1 MKISLLLSQRLIK
14 KAVSIP
20 FGLLISSVLIV
31 GSLPGAAQA
40 QDASQTQNNQQQE
53 TANETTSKQSDSSSL
68 QEITEQVNG
77 LIRDVRGFVEQD
89 VFGSFNQILKT
100 ALGSLKIPDLGDIV
114 KDIMKANTLPN
125 EGKIANQL
133 ENNLPNSY
141 AIREDIANVAER
153 TAAIGVA
160 QGSALSKQAQEKSK
174 QTLQASAS
182 AQEESGAMAS
192 NSEATDTSQQILRN
206 ISVQLKA
213 NAEIADLQMQEAQQA
228 RIDRALS
235 LSMEAQAAK
244 ELSETNTRER
254 QQSITERNGTALYS
268 GLISMPGGAILDNN
282 STTESK

>member
-1 MKISLLLSQRLIK
+1 MKNSLLLSQRLIK

-20 FGLLISSVLIV
+20 FGLLISSVLII
-31 GSLPGAAQA
+31 GTLPGAAQA

-53 TANETTSKQSDSSSL
+53 SANQTTSKQSNSLSL

-114 KDIMKANTLPN
+114 QDIMKANTLPN

-182 AQEESGAMAS
+182 AKEESGAMAS

>member
-1 MKISLLLSQRLIK
+1 MKNSLLLSQRLIK

-20 FGLLISSVLIV
+20 FGLLISSVLII
-31 GSLPGAAQA
+31 GTLPGAAQA

-53 TANETTSKQSDSSSL
+53 SANQTTSKQSNSLSL

-114 KDIMKANTLPN
+114 QDIMKANTLPN

>member
-1 MKISLLLSQRLIK
+1 MKNSLLLSQRLIK

-20 FGLLISSVLIV
+20 FGLLISSVLII
-31 GSLPGAAQA
+31 GTLPGTAQA

-53 TANETTSKQSDSSSL
+53 SANQTTSKQSNSLSL

-114 KDIMKANTLPN
+114 QDIMKANTLPN

-160 QGSALSKQAQEKSK
+160 QGAALSKQAQEKSK

-182 AQEESGAMAS
+182 AKEESGAMAS

-268 GLISMPGGAILDNN
+268 GLISMPGGAIIDNN

>member
-1 MKISLLLSQRLIK
+1 MKNSLLLSQRLIK

-20 FGLLISSVLIV
+20 FGLLISSVLII
-31 GSLPGAAQA
+31 GTLPGAAQA

-53 TANETTSKQSDSSSL
+53 SANQTTSKQSNSLSL

-114 KDIMKANTLPN
+114 QDIMKANTLPN

-160 QGSALSKQAQEKSK
+160 QGAALSKQAQEKSK

-182 AQEESGAMAS
+182 AKEESGAMAS